1 MNFLADAVNAGLE
14 VVGLKDEKDE
24 ILNTIEDKTGVDAE
38 AVVMGG
44 LSGGVVGG
52 VQAFIQSQ
60 DEQLNDKFGGDLK
73 NQYIENSIQL
83 TREDKFNIQCE
94 LLNVKNSQNV
104 LLNTFYLL
112 FFDNDTNSESYKVR
126 KHICEMLFKL
136 KYLYL
141 SYAGIIVSPAF
152 ALEASSKSI
161 QNFLINMNRFF
172 IEIIDYQIIDYR
184 LINFIRSDL
193 ILGSIQASYT
203 PIIFL
208 LTILAGK
215 RTYQN
220 IIRS

>member
-1 MNFLADAVNAGLE
+1 MINTAVDAIGL
-14 VVGLKDEKDE
+14 GDEKDK
-24 ILNTIEDKTGVDAE
+24 ILNTIEDKTGLDAE
-38 AVVMGG
+38 AIVMGG
-44 LSGGVVGG
+44 LSGGFVGG

-94 LLNVKNSQNV
+94 LLNVKNSDNV

-126 KHICEMLFKL
+126 KHICEILFNL

-141 SYAGIIVSPAF
+141 SYAGIIISPAF

-161 QNFLINMNRFF
+161 Q
-172 IEIIDYQIIDYR
+172 
-184 LINFIRSDL
+184 
-193 ILGSIQASYT
+193 
-203 PIIFL
+203 IF
-208 LTILAGK
+208 
-215 RTYQN
+215 
-220 IIRS
+220 